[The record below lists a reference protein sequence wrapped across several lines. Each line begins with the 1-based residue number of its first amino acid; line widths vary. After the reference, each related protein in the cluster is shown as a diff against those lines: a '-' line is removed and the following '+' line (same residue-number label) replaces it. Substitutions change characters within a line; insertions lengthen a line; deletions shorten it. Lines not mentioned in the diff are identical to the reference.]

1 MTEEEKNIK
10 KQEALVNYN
19 MAKAEIK
26 NAKKKTLKVLIFIL
40 LILLV
45 ILIGIRLVI
54 GRIYLSIYP
63 LTFKQSV
70 EHKLYINTEHYTVS
84 FEDNK
89 DFPIIP
95 GLFYFRRS
103 NSGSWYNMDKLNE
116 DIIFEDDKIIIDILS
131 DECYTHTDKVRVGC
145 DLVLTDEATNK
156 LIRKRVKSEISRLVI
171 HKNGKN
177 ESVKYDGKFIND
189 ISKYVKDKGYY
200 YIEVYVKYDGVSTKL
215 VFFAR
220 RLNKL

>member
-19 MAKAEIK
+19 KIQMEIK
-26 NAKKKTLKVLIFIL
+26 NSRKKILKIIF

-45 ILIGIRLVI
+45 LLVVFIGLRITI

-70 EHKLYINTEHYTVS
+70 EHKLYINNEHYSVS

-103 NSGSWYNMDKLNE
+103 NSGSWYNIDNLNE

-131 DECYTHTDKVRVGC
+131 NECYTHTDKVRVGC
-145 DLVLTDEATNK
+145 DLGETEEATNK
-156 LIRKRVKSEISRLVI
+156 LIRKRVKPEISRLVI

-177 ESVKYDGKFIND
+177 ESVRYDGKFIND

-200 YIEVYVKYDGVSTKL
+200 YIEIHIKYEGVSTKL
-215 VFFAR
+215 VFFPR
-220 RLNKL
+220 RLNKI